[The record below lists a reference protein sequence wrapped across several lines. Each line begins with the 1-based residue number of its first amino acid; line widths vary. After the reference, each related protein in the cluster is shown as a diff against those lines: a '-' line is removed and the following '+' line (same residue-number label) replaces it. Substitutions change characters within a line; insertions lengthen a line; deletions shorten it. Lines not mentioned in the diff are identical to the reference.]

1 MRESCS
7 NDGLFS
13 KIYSHYDQGPGS
25 LGEKIGTILRRTRFV
40 RTLTDN
46 ERCHHCLRER
56 RGGRALMFLDICR
69 HREFDPP
76 AAEVI
81 WLNRIS
87 VRGHVTFQSR
97 QKVALCMAALFSCLG
112 WLGNIFVCILLAQL
126 YALAIQITYAYS
138 VATADFKEKY
148 QCVVFQLM
156 SLAPLRVTVAISH
169 IWDVSTLLL
178 IKVLMIIIECKKNF
192 HRSLIL
198 SVRVEI
204 AHLET
209 AKITSLW

>member
-1 MRESCS
+1 MSQQTSGQFCLSVCLSLMRESCS

-87 VRGHVTFQSR
+87 VRGHVTFSEPTESGAVHGCFIFMFGVTG
-97 QKVALCMAALFSCLG
+97 KYFCVYFINPVIPVANTNHICL
-112 WLGNIFVCILLAQL
+112 
-126 YALAIQITYAYS
+126 
-138 VATADFKEKY
+138 
-148 QCVVFQLM
+148 
-156 SLAPLRVTVAISH
+156 
-169 IWDVSTLLL
+169 
-178 IKVLMIIIECKKNF
+178 
-192 HRSLIL
+192 
-198 SVRVEI
+198 
-204 AHLET
+204 
-209 AKITSLW
+209 